1 MITKTV
7 SNWYRKTAVTYTKT
21 LTDHKGAQ
29 CGVCEY
35 PDRIVFISYSTPVIE
50 VLNNGWLTC
59 YGTYSRTTIRQIG
72 WFLREYAP
80 RISYHLVK
88 QLYEDKKRLNI
99 YTMEIEE
106 L

>member
-7 SNWYRKTAVTYTKT
+7 NDWYRKTTVVYTRA
-21 LTDHKGAQ
+21 LTDHKSAQ

-35 PDRIVFISYSTPVIE
+35 PERIVFVSYSTPVIE
-50 VLNNGWLTC
+50 LLNNGWLTC

-80 RISYHLVK
+80 HISYHLVK
-88 QLYEDKKRLNI
+88 QLYEDKRRLNI
-99 YTMEIEE
+99 YTMEIEDI
-106 L
+106 